1 MEYEFEVIGDIKG
14 KERPRVN
21 TNTGI
26 VYTPARTKDYEDLI
40 KQYFLLKYPRYTTI
54 EGRTSIDIIA
64 YMKIPKKT
72 SKKKESKMLEGEI
85 SPIKKPDID
94 NVAKVVLDAL
104 NKIVFKDDNQ
114 ICKINVE
121 KKYGEEEKL
130 YIKICDY

>member
-1 MEYEFEVIGDIKG
+1 MKYEFEVLGDIKG

-26 VYTPARTKDYEDLI
+26 VYTPMRTKDYEDLI
-40 KQYFLLKYPRYTTI
+40 RQYFLLKYPRYTTI

-64 YMKIPKKT
+64 YMKIPKNT
-72 SKKKESKMLEGEI
+72 SKKKVSIMLEGEV

-94 NVAKVVLDAL
+94 NIAKVVLDAL